1 MAEPRL
7 YWIHQFAEG
16 NLATMA
22 APRLDDQFENTILN
36 WKDEGVDVVV
46 SMLENSE
53 IPNLLDAERALCE
66 EFGMEFFSVPIRDKT
81 VPDSVELFADVA
93 RQLAERIGRV
103 RAATLAVTIMS
114 ALAIACVFSGAQS
127 VQRCLH
133 AQHTWSTTFSKKK
146 DKTSMNQRARSWSR
160 NWAMTSGAFA
170 FTQMLAPPK
179 ALVR

>member
-93 RQLAERIGRV
+93 RQLAERIAGGQAVAIHCRAGIGRSTTM
-103 RAATLAVTIMS
+103 A
-114 ALAIACVFSGAQS
+114 ACVLILLGVQSEDALDMIASARGLEVPETEAQRQWILDFPR
-127 VQRCLH
+127 V
-133 AQHTWSTTFSKKK
+133 
-146 DKTSMNQRARSWSR
+146 
-160 NWAMTSGAFA
+160 
-170 FTQMLAPPK
+170 
-179 ALVR
+179 VRTV